1 MKVMNFNPDP
11 LSYHLD
17 FVTSTSIKVSW
28 EDRSELV
35 AYYLDSDGGPSYQY
49 YKGPDNTVTISSLK
63 PNTEYKFV
71 LAGQKDPNNRT
82 YPTRFTVRTPARVV
96 SPPTFFTYY
105 NNTESEVSFFWNPG
119 QVEFGEPRYEI
130 HRDGNLLEVSY
141 RPPFTDFRPQQGRD
155 HVYCI
160 RTLDEEFN
168 RSEPVCVTV
177 SFRDVTAPTVP
188 SNLRTSN
195 LGLILSWES
204 SYDSSPVVNYRIYQV
219 EQGGEEI
226 VLGTTV
232 ETEFAVTKLQPGRRY
247 VFGVTAFDNS
257 GNESE
262 RATIQFPAQGISLQ
276 RK

>member
-11 LSYHLD
+11 LSYNLD

-28 EDRSELV
+28 EARSELV

-49 YKGPDNTVTISSLK
+49 YKGPDNTVTISNLK
-63 PNTEYKFV
+63 PNTEYKFI

-82 YPTRFTVRTPARVV
+82 YPARFTVRTPARVV

-177 SFRDVTAPTVP
+177 SFRDVTAPTAP

-195 LGLILSWES
+195 LGLTLSWDES
-204 SYDSSPVVNYRIYQV
+204 FDSSEDV
-219 EQGGEEI
+219 EYLVDEGG
-226 VLGTTV
+226 GDPGRTK
-232 ETEFAVTKLQPGRRY
+232 ETEFAFTDLELGKRY
-247 VFGVTAFDNS
+247 EFGVTAIDKA
-257 GNESE
+257 GNRSE
-262 RATIQFPAQGISLQ
+262 RVIIHYPALGVPV
-276 RK
+276 KGKP